1 MFAVEKHDGNSMAPV
16 SRNNVQ
22 ELEPNTYCVIR
33 LALGSRFSR
42 AISGQF
48 LTLVLV

>member
-16 SRNNVQ
+16 SRVNVQ
-22 ELEPNTYCVIR
+22 DLKLHTYYVTR

-48 LTLVLV
+48 PTLVLA